1 MSYSIKAILHSRVD
15 KLGLQKIQ
23 VRVIYKKQK
32 SYAPTDFKCRA
43 DQFLNGQLVDHPHKV
58 KINASLRNLMA
69 EIETRLLDHLRLK
82 NNSDDDLKKLV
93 SGKKVDRI
101 KLPDFMDDYAN
112 EVEGKRSKST
122 TQVYRSLATDLR
134 NYDSNLYLDK
144 IDIRWLHLFE
154 QDQRNKWEINTIN
167 KKMKHIKAFLKRA
180 EERGL
185 IDIKK
190 YSSYKVPTYEQKIPE
205 YISEKE
211 MAELQEIIDVVKLPM
226 MKLSGYYFL
235 LSCYAGYRLSD
246 LKRFNKD
253 FIKDDKIILKTKK
266 NKSVVSIPLH
276 SRLKKVVDF
285 CLNNPMTLSE
295 QHMRDYVH
303 ELVKMAGIQRR
314 ITIHTA
320 RHSFAMMLMDN
331 GFDIEDAAELLGN
344 TIKSAQIYAR
354 ISNSRLEEKV
364 RSRLG

>member
-1 MSYSIKAILHSRVD
+1 MSYSLSVQLQDYADKNGLH
-15 KLGLQKIQ
+15 Q
-23 VRVIYKKQK
+23 VVIRIIYNREK
-32 SYAPTDFKCRA
+32 SYQSTGFKIKA
-43 DQFLNGQLVDHPHKV
+43 DQFAAGKIINHPHRV
-58 KINASLRNLMA
+58 KMNATISHQVS
-69 EIETRLLDHLRLK
+69 EIEGRMLDHIRHK
-82 NNSDDDLKKLV
+82 SDTRIKDVIINK
-93 SGKKVDRI
+93 SIDRI
-101 KLPDFMDDYAN
+101 KLPDFMEDYAN
-112 EVEGKRSKST
+112 EVQGKRSKST

-134 NYDSNLYLDK
+134 NYDSNLYIDK
-144 IDIRWLHLFE
+144 IDVRWLHLFE
-154 QDQRNKWEINTIN
+154 QDQRNKWEVNTVN

-211 MAELQEIIDVVKLPM
+211 MSELQEIVDVVKMPM

-266 NKSVVSIPLH
+266 NKSIVSIPLH

-285 CLNNPMTLSE
+285 CLDNPMILSE

-331 GFDIEDAAELLGN
+331 GFDLEDTAELLGN

-354 ISNSRLEEKV
+354 ISNNRLEEKV
-364 RSRLG
+364 LSRLG